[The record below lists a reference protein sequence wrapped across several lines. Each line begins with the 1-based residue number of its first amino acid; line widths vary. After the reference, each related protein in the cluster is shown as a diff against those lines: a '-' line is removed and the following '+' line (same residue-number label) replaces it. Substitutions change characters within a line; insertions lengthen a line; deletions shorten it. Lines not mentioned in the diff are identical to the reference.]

1 VAAELSYT
9 VLARRYRPLVFDD
22 VVGQEHVSRTLR
34 NAIVERRVG
43 HAYLFGGPRGVGKTT
58 MARIFAKALNCLRG
72 PTEDPCNACEIC
84 RAVHE
89 GTDADVLEMDAA
101 SNRQVED
108 ARSLREGIRYAP
120 LRARF
125 KVYIIDE
132 AHMLTREAFNTLLK
146 TLEEPPPHVKFIFA
160 TTEVHKLPDTII
172 SRCQRFDFR
181 RITGA
186 DIVRRLR
193 QVVAQEKID
202 APDGVLA
209 AVARAARGSMRDA
222 ESLLDQVV
230 SFKSRGITEDDVAAI
245 LGEAGGARLAELV
258 EAVRSGDA
266 GKVLTAVGAIFAA
279 GVDPAAFA
287 DQLLERFRALL
298 AIKACGPQADLV
310 DLPEPDL
317 ADCTRQAEGF
327 TLEALLYGLQ
337 VLLEAR
343 RRVKEGAPPRLVLE
357 VALVK
362 LARSAD
368 LVSLGELLRAAPAAR
383 PTSPPADPR
392 PVRGTVP
399 PSRAASNAS
408 ADLPAEALPARRSE
422 SEGGPARR
430 SLGEGGAKADLSAE
444 ASAKAEEGP
453 PPPASEPTPAEPV
466 PEGLQESWPRVLAAV
481 KERNVLLGT
490 LLTQGRVGRFSGD
503 EVAVVLPAPFTEF
516 HVKRLES
523 PPNRA
528 LVEAALASVLGRKVT
543 FRVSA
548 EGGGATPAVKPAPPP
563 DLSAD
568 PGVRKILETFG
579 GSRVVGIET
588 KE

>member
-1 VAAELSYT
+1 MAADFSYT
-9 VLARRYRPLVFDD
+9 VLARRYRPLAFEE

-34 NAIVERRVG
+34 NAIAERRVG

-58 MARIFAKALNCLRG
+58 MARIFAKALNCVRG
-72 PTEDPCNACEIC
+72 PTEEPCNACEIC

-89 GTDADVLEMDAA
+89 GVDADVIEMDAA

-108 ARSLREGIRYAP
+108 ARTLREGLRYAP

-160 TTEVHKLPDTII
+160 TTEVHKLPDTIV

-193 QVVAQEKID
+193 QVVDREKIE
-202 APDGVLA
+202 ASDGVLA

-230 SFKSRGITEDDVAAI
+230 SFKSRGLTEDDVTTV
-245 LGEAGGARLAELV
+245 LGEAGGARLTELV
-258 EAVRSGDA
+258 EAVRTGDA
-266 GKVLTAVGAIFAA
+266 GKVLTAVGGIFEA
-279 GVDPAAFA
+279 GVDPAAFT

-298 AIKACGPQADLV
+298 AIKACGRDAELV
-310 DLPEPDL
+310 DLPESDL
-317 ADCTRQAEGF
+317 AECARQAEGF

-337 VLLEAR
+337 GLLEAR

-362 LARSAD
+362 LARSTD
-368 LVSLGELLRAAPAAR
+368 LVSLAELLRMAPGARTAAPPAAGFE
-383 PTSPPADPR
+383 PDCGTAAKPA
-392 PVRGTVP
+392 
-399 PSRAASNAS
+399 
-408 ADLPAEALPARRSE
+408 
-422 SEGGPARR
+422 
-430 SLGEGGAKADLSAE
+430 
-444 ASAKAEEGP
+444 AEEEP
-453 PPPASEPTPAEPV
+453 PPPAPASPPPPV
-466 PEGLQESWPRVLAAV
+466 PEGLKEAWPRILAAV
-481 KERNVLLGT
+481 KERSVLVGT
-490 LLTQGRVGRFSGD
+490 LLAQGRVARFAAD
-503 EVAVVLPAPFTEF
+503 EIAFVLPPPFTEF
-516 HVKRLES
+516 HVQRLES
-523 PPNRA
+523 PQNRA
-528 LVEAALASVLGRKVT
+528 ALDAALTSVLGRKVA
-543 FRVSA
+543 FRISL
-548 EGGGATPAVKPAPPP
+548 EGGGAPPAPKPVPP
-563 DLSAD
+563 ADLSAD

>member
-1 VAAELSYT
+1 MAAELSYT
-9 VLARRYRPLVFDD
+9 VLARRYRPRVFDD
-22 VVGQEHVSRTLR
+22 VVGQEHVSRTLK
-34 NAIVERRVG
+34 NAIAERRVG

-58 MARIFAKALNCLRG
+58 MARIFAKALNCVRG
-72 PTEDPCNACEIC
+72 PTQDPCNACEIC

-89 GTDADVLEMDAA
+89 GTDADVIEMDAA

-108 ARSLREGIRYAP
+108 ARGLREGIRYAP

-146 TLEEPPPHVKFIFA
+146 TLEEPPPHVKFVFA
-160 TTEVHKLPDTII
+160 TTEVHKLPDTIV

-230 SFKSRGITEDDVAAI
+230 SFKSRGLTEDDVAAA

-258 EAVRSGDA
+258 EAVRAGDA
-266 GKVLTAVGAIFAA
+266 GRVLTAVGAIFAA

-298 AIKACGPQADLV
+298 AIKACGPNADLV
-310 DLPEPDL
+310 DLPEADL
-317 ADCTRQAEGF
+317 AECARQAEGF

-337 VLLEAR
+337 ALLEAR

-368 LVSLGELLRAAPAAR
+368 LVPLAELLRGAAPAPRAT
-383 PTSPPADPR
+383 PPPA
-392 PVRGTVP
+392 
-399 PSRAASNAS
+399 
-408 ADLPAEALPARRSE
+408 
-422 SEGGPARR
+422 
-430 SLGEGGAKADLSAE
+430 
-444 ASAKAEEGP
+444 AEEAPP
-453 PPPASEPTPAEPV
+453 PPPAPEPPAAAV
-466 PEGLQESWPRVLAAV
+466 PEGLQEAWPRVLAAV
-481 KERNVLLGT
+481 KERSVLAGT
-490 LLTQGRVGRFSGD
+490 LLAQGRVARFAAD
-503 EVAVVLPAPFTEF
+503 EISFVLPPPFTDF

-523 PPNRA
+523 PQNRA
-528 LVEAALASVLGRKVT
+528 AIEAALAAVLGRAVA
-543 FRVSA
+543 FRISA
-548 EGGGATPAVKPAPPP
+548 EGGGAPPAAKPAPPP